1 MLKFDLLDL
10 PRIKLHMKTSKII
23 YAKKILYTIYCVLF
37 MLSAIF
43 GSHPLKNTFP
53 HWMILSTDMF
63 SCLLDT
69 VFTEI
74 MWFLFRKIYI
84 LHLSNTTNCTVK
96 YSETI
101 NQSIDFGDQQWQNGW
116 RKCKNFIH
124 NANKYTTTAWR
135 S

>member
-1 MLKFDLLDL
+1 MLKFARFDL
-10 PRIKLHMKTSKII
+10 PRMKLRTKISKNIC
-23 YAKKILYTIYCVLF
+23 AKKIPCTTCFALF

-53 HWMILSTDMF
+53 HWMILSIVMF

-69 VFTEI
+69 VFTGI

-84 LHLSNTTNCTVK
+84 LPLSSTTTFMVK
-96 YSETI
+96 SLETI
-101 NQSIDFGDQQWQNGW
+101 NPSTDFGDQQWQNGW
-116 RKCKNFIH
+116 RRWKNSIH
-124 NANKYTTTAWR
+124 NANKCTITAWQ